1 VQGIRLDQGA
11 LQLKGAQKLFERSP
25 LAGFMGVIG
34 LLGQGDTKRA
44 GIHRDLGDKA
54 VAPILGLYR

>member
-11 LQLKGAQKLFERSP
+11 LQLKGAQKLLEGGS
-25 LAGFMGVIG
+25 LAGFVGVVG

-44 GIHRDLGDKA
+44 GIHRDLGDIYA
-54 VAPILGLYR
+54 VGRRQ